1 MWLLHSSLFIGLS
14 KVSRSK
20 CLVYYVIKTIRPL
33 YVDITTCFN
42 SILYNLP
49 TTLLSHVTSI
59 KPWFVTYYGLMWISF
74 VFYWAYFLF
83 TLIWSW
89 IIHCNEP
96 QSYLEQNVFSWK
108 TGVDSKHILLF
119 RYWLYTYSLYPVH
132 GQQVYVLPV
141 IEICFYCSHRDQVL
155 LEDYHKPNPEQEH
168 LINVRLRKT
177 IQKSRKFLLQKI
189 WVSDEL
195 HWMNGGHHQG
205 NHLCWHNQVSSQT
218 FKMSWATSRNN
229 QIKVKKILQTC

>member
-132 GQQVYVLPV
+132 GQQVYVPTTGN
-141 IEICFYCSHRDQVL
+141 RNL
-155 LEDYHKPNPEQEH
+155 LLLQSQRPSSIGGLSQA
-168 LINVRLRKT
+168 
-177 IQKSRKFLLQKI
+177 KSRAGAPDQCETKKDNSEIPEIPTSENMGVRRASLDEWRSSSGKPSLLTQSSLK
-189 WVSDEL
+189 SDIQDV
-195 HWMNGGHHQG
+195 MSNIKKQSNQG
-205 NHLCWHNQVSSQT
+205 
-218 FKMSWATSRNN
+218 
-229 QIKVKKILQTC
+229 